1 VSDHYVSCAPELKPT
16 LGPLMVTS
24 LQAGKW
30 LPFLAL
36 TFSGIGVVYGDIGTS
51 FIYVFPSVF
60 TDTPSEDDIIGAVS
74 LVIWTITTLVLVKYA
89 LLVLRADDNG
99 QG

>member
-1 VSDHYVSCAPELKPT
+1 MLEIC
-16 LGPLMVTS
+16 LGGNSEDTCR
-24 LQAGKW
+24 
-30 LPFLAL
+30 
-36 TFSGIGVVYGDIGTS
+36 DIGTS

-60 TDTPSEDDIIGAVS
+60 ADTPSDEDIIGAVS
-74 LVIWTITTLVLVKYA
+74 LVIWTITTLCLVKYA